1 MKKFLLAGMFAL
13 AASSGAMASGLT
25 GDAFSYQYYYPDLSS
40 AYSGAA
46 NGSYVVGSGVEV
58 SNIVDGAGTLDVT
71 DGQVIVDFTG
81 TSWFNGAG
89 YNGFVITG
97 LPISSVTVDSS
108 STFSG
113 AVISFTG
120 NTLSVNFQG
129 LSFNAGETLVLDIN
143 SAVPEAGNL
152 AMMFAGLG
160 LLGVVARRRSAR

>member
-1 MKKFLLAGMFAL
+1 
-13 AASSGAMASGLT
+13 
-25 GDAFSYQYYYPDLSS
+25 
-40 AYSGAA
+40 
-46 NGSYVVGSGVEV
+46 VEV